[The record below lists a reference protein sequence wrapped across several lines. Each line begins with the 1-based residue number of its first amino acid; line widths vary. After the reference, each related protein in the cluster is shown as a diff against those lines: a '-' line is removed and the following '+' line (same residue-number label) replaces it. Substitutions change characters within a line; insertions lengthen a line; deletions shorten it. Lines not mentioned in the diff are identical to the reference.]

1 MVKINI
7 IYYSGTGNTEA
18 MANLIS
24 EGAKSAGADVQLI
37 NVSDADVDKVKN
49 ADVIVLGSPAMGDE
63 VLEEEEMDPFV
74 ENISKEV
81 KGKKVALFGSYG
93 WGDGQFMRDWVERME
108 GYGADLIGEGLI
120 VQDAPE
126 GETEDQCREFGKAL
140 INS

>member
-7 IYYSGTGNTEA
+7 IYCSGTGNTEA

-63 VLEEEEMDPFV
+63 VLEEEEMEPFV